1 MTAAAKRK
9 TDDRMVGLAAFTQ
22 RRKRESREQ
31 LLDAATNLFHDKG
44 YYSVSVDDIAGM
56 AGVSRMTFYRHFK
69 SRAAI
74 LMELFER
81 NSEAV
86 FPQLFSIGD
95 QDYRDPATVRA
106 WIEGIF
112 DADWPGRQILRAIAQ
127 AVRMDREFVEA
138 AQNFIGGFVSG
149 LGEKIP
155 AFAADPNGPDRKQW
169 LEGWLIVYQILD
181 QSNQATL
188 DMGLGRD
195 PIVIELLAERFV
207 GFVTR
212 ER

>member
-1 MTAAAKRK
+1 MTAAAKAR

-22 RRKRESREQ
+22 RRKRESRDQ
-31 LLDAATNLFHDKG
+31 LLAAATSLFHDKG
-44 YYSVSVDDIAGM
+44 YYSVSVDDIAGL
-56 AGVSRMTFYRHFK
+56 AGVSRMTFYRHFR

-81 NSEAV
+81 NSATV
-86 FPQLFSIGD
+86 VPQLLSIGD
-95 QDYRDPATVRA
+95 QDYRDPATVHA
-106 WIEGIF
+106 WITNIF
-112 DADWPGRQILRAIAQ
+112 DADWPARQILRAIAQ

-138 AQNFIGGFVSG
+138 AQRFISGFVTG

-155 AFAADPNGPDRKQW
+155 AFAATPEGTERRRW
-169 LEGWLIVYQILD
+169 LAGWLILYEILD

-188 DMGLGRD
+188 DMGVGRD
-195 PIVIELLAERFV
+195 PLIIDLLTERFV

-212 ER
+212 

>member
-138 AQNFIGGFVSG
+138 AQNFIGGFVRG

-169 LEGWLIVYQILD
+169 LDGWLIVYQILD
-181 QSNQATL
+181 Q
-188 DMGLGRD
+188 
-195 PIVIELLAERFV
+195 IVIELLAERFV

>member
-1 MTAAAKRK
+1 MTAAVK
-9 TDDRMVGLAAFTQ
+9 TKADDRMVGLAAFTQ

-31 LLDAATNLFHDKG
+31 LLDAATRLFHDKG
-44 YYSVSVDDIAGM
+44 YYSVSVDDIAGL

-127 AVRMDREFVEA
+127 AVRMDREFVQA
-138 AQNFIGGFVSG
+138 AQNFIGGFVAG
-149 LGEKIP
+149 LGRKIP
-155 AFAADPNGPDRKQW
+155 AFAADPDGPDRKQW
-169 LEGWLIVYQILD
+169 LDGWLVAYQILD

-195 PIVIELLAERFV
+195 PLVIELLAERFV
-207 GFVTR
+207 EFVTR
-212 ER
+212 EP

>member
-1 MTAAAKRK
+1 MMTAARPK

-22 RRKRESREQ
+22 RRKRASREQ
-31 LLDAATNLFHDKG
+31 LLDAATQLFHDKG
-44 YYSVSVDDIAGM
+44 YYSVSVDDIAGL
-56 AGVSRMTFYRHFK
+56 AGVSRMTFYRHFR

-81 NSEAV
+81 NSAEV
-86 FPQLFSIGD
+86 LPQLLSIAD
-95 QDYRDPATVRA
+95 EEYRDPAVVRA

-112 DADWPGRQILRAIAQ
+112 DADWSGRHILRAIAQ

-138 AQNFIGGFVSG
+138 AQTFIDDFVAG
-149 LGEKIP
+149 LGERIP
-155 AFAADPNGPDRKQW
+155 AFAADPAGIGRKRW
-169 LEGWLIVYQILD
+169 LEGWLIVYEILD

-195 PIVIELLAERFV
+195 PLVMELLTERFV
-207 GFVTR
+207 SFVTR
-212 ER
+212 

>member
-138 AQNFIGGFVSG
+138 AQNFIGGFVRG

-169 LEGWLIVYQILD
+169 LDGWLIVYQILD

>member
-1 MTAAAKRK
+1 MTSALKARAE
-9 TDDRMVGLAAFTQ
+9 DRMVGLAAFTQ

-31 LLDAATNLFHDKG
+31 LLAAATSLFHDKG
-44 YYSVSVDDIAGM
+44 YYSVSVDDIAGL
-56 AGVSRMTFYRHFK
+56 AGVSRMTFYRHFR

-81 NSEAV
+81 NSAV
-86 FPQLFSIGD
+86 TMPQLLSIRE
-95 QDYRDPATVRA
+95 QDWRDPATVRA
-106 WIEGIF
+106 WIAAIF
-112 DADWPGRQILRAIAQ
+112 DSDWPARRILRAIAQ

-138 AQNFIGGFVSG
+138 SQTFISGFVAG

-155 AFAADPNGPDRKQW
+155 AFGADREQDHKSW
-169 LEGWLIVYQILD
+169 LEGWLILYEILD

-188 DMGLGRD
+188 DMGVARD
-195 PIVIELLAERFV
+195 PLIIDLLTERFV

-212 ER
+212 

>member
-1 MTAAAKRK
+1 MTAAAKAG
-9 TDDRMVGLAAFTQ
+9 TGERMVGLAAFTQ

-31 LLDAATNLFHDKG
+31 LLAAATQLFHDKG
-44 YYSVSVDDIAGM
+44 YYSVSVDDIAGL
-56 AGVSRMTFYRHFK
+56 AGVSRMTFYRHFR

-81 NSEAV
+81 NSAV
-86 FPQLFSIGD
+86 VLPQLFSIGD
-95 QDYRDPATVRA
+95 QDWRDPATVRG

-112 DADWPGRQILRAIAQ
+112 EADWPGRHILRAISQ

-138 AQNFIGGFVSG
+138 AQNFIGGFVEG
-149 LGEKIP
+149 LGRKIP
-155 AFAADPNGPDRKQW
+155 AFAADPDGPDRKRW

-195 PIVIELLAERFV
+195 PLVIELLAERFV
-207 GFVTR
+207 EFVTR
-212 ER
+212 